1 MGRGSKKK
9 LKIDP
14 YPHTPSQRFFCKYLS
29 PLKSKTMAPNPFTE
43 INDRLDVLTQMVA
56 ELMKKPSSNG
66 SPVADTPL
74 SAAQAAK
81 YVDMAVNTIYILT
94 SKRQIPHFKRG
105 KRVYFYKDELD
116 NWLKA
121 NRRKTIEEIE
131 SEA

>member
-1 MGRGSKKK
+1 
-9 LKIDP
+9 
-14 YPHTPSQRFFCKYLS
+14 
-29 PLKSKTMAPNPFTE
+29 MAPNPFTE
-43 INDRLDVLTQMVA
+43 INDRLDMLTQMVA
-56 ELMKKPSSNG
+56 ELMKKPSPNG
-66 SPVADTPL
+66 SPAADTPL

-116 NWLKA
+116 TWLKA
-121 NRRKTIEEIE
+121 NRRKTVEEIE